1 MNLAPP
7 HALKK
12 RTPSS
17 SETEIS
23 TIAGTENTGDFAQRP
38 LADIDARTISFF
50 SRRPLCASEDVN
62 CMTAAPVS
70 KKGPPVTRTEAVSPT
85 TPFFGMTSES
95 TGGLYTAKR
104 QLGDGVV

>member
-23 TIAGTENTGDFAQRP
+23 TMAGLENTGDFAQRG
-38 LADIDARTISFF
+38 AW
-50 SRRPLCASEDVN
+50 
-62 CMTAAPVS
+62 
-70 KKGPPVTRTEAVSPT
+70 
-85 TPFFGMTSES
+85 
-95 TGGLYTAKR
+95 
-104 QLGDGVV
+104 